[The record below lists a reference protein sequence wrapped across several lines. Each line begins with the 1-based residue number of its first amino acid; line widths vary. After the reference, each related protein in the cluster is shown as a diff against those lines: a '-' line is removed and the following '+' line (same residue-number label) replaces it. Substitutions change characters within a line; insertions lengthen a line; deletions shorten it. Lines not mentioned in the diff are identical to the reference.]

1 MSIASKRGMAALAVA
16 SIIWGSLAQAASHRE
31 APLIAQD
38 PTADITDTYLF
49 RSWESGHSDKVVM
62 IMNVIPG
69 QEPGSGPN
77 YFNFGDDVL
86 YSFNFDVNG
95 DGKANDIVYEVRFTT
110 ENRGALKDLKLP
122 LPVVAVPPVTALDGA
137 GSDGLTFRQRYSVTK
152 VQGGVRTN
160 LGSAPM
166 YAVPSNMGPLT
177 MPDYEALAA
186 SGIYNIGGGGRVFAG
201 QRDETFYIDLGA
213 VFDTVNHRTGGVS
226 RPFPILSGS
235 EDNNDSANPFGND
248 TFSGVNVNTIAIEV
262 PISELTSDPNATI
275 GMYASTSRQ
284 KFKVLSSSGVP
295 VSSGP
300 FVQVARMANPL
311 INELIIGTVDKDRW
325 NALDPRFESV
335 FLDYYLNSR
344 LGTALNIRYDL
355 PALNLGIP
363 TTNRTDLVN
372 VLLKYGSQPQ
382 TGACAPAS
390 PCSEL
395 LRLNVGVAPTDA
407 AAQKRLTVLMGDN
420 AGWPNGRRPNDDVT
434 DIALR
439 VVAGALIGSAIGG
452 QKLGDGV
459 NYNSGAAGGAVTATG
474 VSTAFPFLPTP
485 HDGRNRRHVD
495 CGEAD
500 ANPCD

>member
-1 MSIASKRGMAALAVA
+1 MGFRSKKGVASLAAA
-16 SIIWGSLAQAASHRE
+16 SIIWGSFAQAASHRE

-38 PTADITDTYLF
+38 PSADITDTYLF
-49 RSWESGHSDKVVM
+49 RSWEGGHSDKVVM
-62 IMNVIPG
+62 IMNVIPA

-86 YSFNFDVNG
+86 YAFHFDVNG
-95 DGKANDIVYEVRFTT
+95 DGKADDIVYEVRFTT

-122 LPVVAVPPVTALDGA
+122 LPVVAVPQVTALDGP
-137 GSDGLTFRQRYSVTK
+137 GSDGLTFRQRYTVTK
-152 VQGGVRTN
+152 VQNGVRTN

-186 SGIYNIGGGGRVFAG
+186 QGIYGISNFGRVFAG

-213 VFDTVNHRTGGVS
+213 VFDTVNHRAGGIP
-226 RPFPILSGS
+226 RPYPILSPA
-235 EDNNDSANPFGND
+235 EDANDFANPFGND
-248 TFSGVNVNTIAIEV
+248 TFSGFNVSTIAIEV
-262 PISELTSDPNATI
+262 PISELTNNPNATI
-275 GMYASTSRQ
+275 GMYTSTSRQ

-311 INELIIGTVDKDRW
+311 VNELIIGTVDKDRW
-325 NALDPRFESV
+325 NAMDPYTESV

-344 LGTALNIRYDL
+344 LGTALNIRYNL
-355 PALNLGIP
+355 PSVGLAIP
-363 TTNRTDLVN
+363 TANRTDLVN

-382 TGACAPAS
+382 TGTCAPAS

-395 LRLNVGVAPTDA
+395 LRLNLAVPPTDA
-407 AAQKRLTVLMGDN
+407 TAQKRLTVLKGDN

-452 QKLGDGV
+452 QNLGDGV
-459 NYNSGAAGGAVTATG
+459 NYNVGTASSNVTANG
-474 VSTAFPFLPTP
+474 ISTAFPFLPTP
-485 HDGRNRRHVD
+485 HDGRNRRHID
-495 CGEAD
+495 CAEAD
-500 ANPCD
+500 ANPCE

>member
-1 MSIASKRGMAALAVA
+1 MGIASKQGVAFLAATG
-16 SIIWGSLAQAASHRE
+16 IIWGSMAHAASHRE

-38 PTADITDTYLF
+38 PSADITDTYLF
-49 RSWESGHSDKVVM
+49 RSWENGHDDKVVM
-62 IMNVIPG
+62 ILNVIPG

-77 YFNFGDDVL
+77 YFNFGDDVR
-86 YSFNFDVNG
+86 YAFHFDVNG
-95 DGKANDIVYEVRFTT
+95 DGKADDIVYEVRFTT

-122 LPVVAVPPVTALDGA
+122 LPVVAVPPVTALDGE

-166 YAVPSNMGPLT
+166 HAVPSNMGPLT
-177 MPDYEALAA
+177 MPNYEVLAA
-186 SGIYNIGGGGRVFAG
+186 SGIYNLSNNGRVFAG

-213 VFDTVNHRTGGVS
+213 VFDTVNHRGGPS
-226 RPFPILSGS
+226 RAFPILSGS
-235 EDNNDSANPFGND
+235 EDDNDSANPFGND
-248 TFSGVNVNTIAIEV
+248 TFSGFNVNTIAIEV

-311 INELIIGTVDKDRW
+311 VNELIIGTVDKDRW
-325 NALDPRFESV
+325 NALSPHTESA
-335 FLDYYLNSR
+335 FLDYYRNSR
-344 LGTALNIRYDL
+344 LGTALNIRYKL
-355 PALNLGIP
+355 PALGLGIP
-363 TTNRTDLVN
+363 TENRADLVN
-372 VLLKYGSQPQ
+372 VLLKYAGQPQ
-382 TGACAPAS
+382 TGTCAPAS

-395 LRLNVGVAPTDA
+395 LRLNLGVAPIDP
-407 AAQKRLTVLMGDN
+407 AAQKRLTVLKGDN

-439 VVAGALIGSAIGG
+439 VVAGALIGSTIGG
-452 QKLGDGV
+452 QNLGDGV
-459 NYNSGAAGGAVTATG
+459 NYNIGAAGGNVTANG
-474 VSTAFPFLPTP
+474 ISTAFPFLPTP
-485 HDGRNRRHVD
+485 HDGRNRRHID